1 MANTTV
7 FNAYIGNYNG
17 NGEWVDMTLPLERI
31 QEVADKYTNNGQRDL
46 LISDYSSSYI
56 PGTLDIDYMSLD
68 EVKALADTIQ
78 ELVSQ
83 YADDNIV
90 KAVVGAADDY
100 RSGSETISE
109 FIDSHEFYIYDNCD
123 NMADVA
129 YQVLEESGGINEL
142 PEWAQ
147 SYFDYESY
155 GRDLEIEGQFYK
167 GPMSIYVEING

>member
-1 MANTTV
+1 MANTI
-7 FNAYIGNYNG
+7 FNAYIGNYNHA
-17 NGEWVDMTLPLERI
+17 GEWVDMTLPIEEI
-31 QEVADKYTNNGQRDL
+31 ETIADRYTMNGQRDL

-83 YADDNIV
+83 YADENMVRAII
-90 KAVVGAADDY
+90 GAADDY
-100 RSGSETISE
+100 RSGSESISE

-129 YQVLEESGGINEL
+129 YQVLEESNGIDEL

-147 SYFDYESY
+147 SYFDYEAY
-155 GRDLEIEGQFYK
+155 GRDLEIEGQFYRST
-167 GPMSIYVEING
+167 GGIYVEING

>member
-1 MANTTV
+1 MATTTIL
-7 FNAYIGNYNG
+7 NAFIGNYDG

-31 QEVADKYTNNGQRDL
+31 QAVADKYTNNGQRDL

-56 PGTLDIDYMSLD
+56 PNILDIDYMSLN

-78 ELVSQ
+78 DLVSQ
-83 YADDNIV
+83 YADINTVEAII
-90 KAVVGAADDY
+90 GAADNY

-109 FIDSHEFYIYDNCD
+109 FIDSHEFYIYEDCD
-123 NMADVA
+123 SMADVA
-129 YQVLEESGGINEL
+129 YQVLTESGQIDEL

-147 SYFDYESY
+147 SYFDFVAY

-167 GPMSIYVEING
+167 AAGSIYVEING